1 MSNPPDRAN
10 HPNRKPKPNFTHVV
24 TEDGQG
30 LDNYPGKETAALY
43 LSGYGGQA
51 GSHDMGYNA
60 FTDPETRK
68 RTPYIDASAHAL
80 QKAHEENEFME
91 FPVSGSVVGRLG
103 NKRIVDLEDSSS
115 YGGDLVEK
123 NK

>member
-10 HPNRKPKPNFTHVV
+10 HPNRKSKPSFTHVM

-30 LDNYPGKETAALY
+30 LHSYPGKETTALY

-51 GSHDMGYNA
+51 GSHDMGYNS
-60 FTDPETRK
+60 FYDPDTNK
-68 RTPYIDASAHAL
+68 STAYIDAPVHAL
-80 QKAHEENEFME
+80 QKAHKETGRE

-103 NKRIVDLEDSSS
+103 NKRIADLEDSSS